1 MVIIKDIESN
11 YAGCSESF
19 SDLVKISKKQLIG
32 QSDHNLPW
40 ASCASQ
46 YRQYDEEALMGQIS
60 SVFEPMPIDQNT
72 ILSINAVKRPIR
84 ENTGEIIGV
93 FAQINILPINS
104 NLGKGLSALR
114 NKDKK
119 LMAQSHCEP
128 KNHKLAHFNE
138 AFKLTQRETECLFL
152 LIRAKSAKE
161 IAQFLEISPRTV
173 EAYIEQIKNK
183 MGVSTRSEMIT
194 TAIEMKM
201 LEIIPNDDM
210 LINLYKNMHKW
221 QDFFA

>member
-1 MVIIKDIESN
+1 M
-11 YAGCSESF
+11 
-19 SDLVKISKKQLIG
+19 
-32 QSDHNLPW
+32 
-40 ASCASQ
+40 
-46 YRQYDEEALMGQIS
+46 
-60 SVFEPMPIDQNT
+60 
-72 ILSINAVKRPIR
+72 
-84 ENTGEIIGV
+84 
-93 FAQINILPINS
+93 
-104 NLGKGLSALR
+104 
-114 NKDKK
+114 
-119 LMAQSHCEP
+119 
-128 KNHKLAHFNE
+128 
-138 AFKLTQRETECLFL
+138 FL